1 MNTPEA
7 LNQVTVQKVTAQEES
22 WVGLLLNSKYKNKF
36 VIVYCL
42 LAALPPLIFP
52 HPVLLLPLAVIPL
65 GLIFILKK
73 PFVVCLIFILF
84 SFFRLHE
91 VFPQLDPIKIPL
103 LTALASYFV
112 LAWHIILTRK
122 VKTYWRY
129 EHTIFGRFFGWVV
142 IGIVFSSHPGS
153 AFGSFTSVYMKIG
166 IMVLAIS
173 WLMTE
178 KWHFRLA
185 HLLIIC
191 AGLAV
196 GGVTLFNKANGIG
209 LVEETRVTIPGTSLG
224 DPNDLSL
231 VLSFPMSFA
240 IAFAATRGTGKFK
253 TLLGL
258 IGFGV
263 FISAI
268 LATQSR
274 GGLLATV
281 AVLGIFGLRIIKSKL
296 LLISIGSF
304 GLMILVAAAG
314 ISDRKSGGASEE
326 GVDESA
332 MGRIHAWEAA
342 FLMGLRNPMTGV
354 GLSMFLDNYWD
365 YATHS
370 RAQGKAHVTHS
381 TWFQVL
387 AESGFVG
394 LGLFLFLIYTM
405 FLSIRGN
412 LARLDKLRG
421 TPEYEPSMT
430 AITVGTYAGL
440 VGFCVSGSFLSQGFL
455 WPIYIITSIG
465 IAIANFMDNHYP
477 EPEPELKNEEGM
489 ADKKGKSA
497 KALKR
502 KGSLNAK
509 PVNPLAR

>member
-1 MNTPEA
+1 MLVQQGSWLEKVF
-7 LNQVTVQKVTAQEES
+7 NQRHQT
-22 WVGLLLNSKYKNKF
+22 KF
-36 VIVYCL
+36 VTFYCVLATLPAL
-42 LAALPPLIFP
+42 LFP
-52 HPVLLLPLAVIPL
+52 HPALLLPLAVIPL
-65 GLIFILKK
+65 GLIFVLKK

-103 LTALASYFV
+103 LTALGSYFV

-122 VKTYWRY
+122 VKPYWRH
-129 EHTIFGRFFGWVV
+129 EHTIFARFFGWVV
-142 IGIVFSSHPGS
+142 LGILFSSHPPS

-178 KWHFRLA
+178 KWHFKLA
-185 HLLIIC
+185 HILILF

-196 GGVTLFNKANGIG
+196 GYVTLYNKSNGIG

-231 VLSFPMSFA
+231 VLSFPMSYA
-240 IAFAATRGTGKFK
+240 IALAATKGTGKIK
-253 TLLGL
+253 TILGL
-258 IGFGV
+258 VGFGV

-268 LATQSR
+268 IATQSR

-314 ISDRKSGGASEE
+314 ISDRKSGGAAEE
-326 GVDESA
+326 GVDASA

-342 FLMGLRNPMTGV
+342 FFMGLRNPMTGV
-354 GLSMFLDNYWD
+354 GLSLFLDNYWD

-370 RAQGKAHVTHS
+370 RAEGQAHVTHS

-387 AESGFVG
+387 AEAGFFG
-394 LGLFLFLIYTM
+394 LGLFLFLIFTIFM
-405 FLSIRGN
+405 SIRLSLN
-412 LARLDKLRG
+412 RLDKLRERSRYD
-421 TPEYEPSMT
+421 PDLT
-430 AITVGTYAGL
+430 AITMGTYAGL

-455 WPIYIITSIG
+455 WPIYIITSIS
-465 IAIANFMDNHYP
+465 IAIAHYMDTNY
-477 EPEPELKNEEGM
+477 PELKKEEEL
-489 ADKKGKSA
+489 ADKEEKSA
-497 KALKR
+497 KSLQG
-502 KGSLNAK
+502 KGISNAK
-509 PVNPLAR
+509 PVKSLAKER